1 MWTRRFIAIGVAASA
16 ALVFWLGIVHADDSL
31 VLYSGRSQGLVEPI
45 LKEFEQE
52 TGIRVRAKYGTS
64 AQLSLA
70 LREEGSRSPA
80 DVFWAQEAG
89 ALEQLHRSGFL
100 TPMPADILALV
111 PAEYRHEE
119 GAWVGTSGRARV
131 VAYAPARVEASA
143 VPASIFDLTDAQW
156 SGRVGWAPTNASF
169 QASVTAMRLLHGEE
183 RTRAW
188 LRAMHANGAKA
199 YANNT
204 AVLQGLAAGEVD
216 LGLTNH
222 YYLLRF
228 KSDDASFPVEQKHF
242 EDGDAGNLI
251 NFAGVGIL
259 SNSRR
264 QEAAQTFA
272 RFLLARKA
280 QSYFATEVFEYP
292 VNGDVE
298 AGPGLVPLAQVTAG
312 SPRVALGELE
322 DVRGTLDLLREAGV
336 L

>member
-1 MWTRRFIAIGVAASA
+1 MWTRRIIALGVAASA

-70 LREEGSRSPA
+70 LREEGARSPA

-89 ALEQLHRSGFL
+89 ALEQLHLNGFL
-100 TPMPADILALV
+100 APLPDEIVAAV
-111 PAEYRHEE
+111 PEAYRHGD

-131 VAYAPARVEASA
+131 LAYAPSRVQADDLPTS
-143 VPASIFDLTDAQW
+143 VFDLTDPKYA
-156 SGRVGWAPTNASF
+156 GRVGWAPTNASF
-169 QASVTAMRLLHGEE
+169 QSALTAMRLLHGEE
-183 RTRAW
+183 RTLEW
-188 LRAMHANGAKA
+188 LRALHASDAKA

-204 AVLQGLAAGEVD
+204 AVLQGIAAGEVD

-228 KSDDASFPVEQKHF
+228 KADDANFPVEQSHF
-242 EDGDAGNLI
+242 AEGDAGNLI
-251 NFAGVGIL
+251 NFAGVGVL
-259 SNSRR
+259 QSSRK
-264 QEAAQTFA
+264 QEAARKFVQ
-272 RFLLARKA
+272 FLLERKA
-280 QSYFATEVFEYP
+280 QAYFANEVFEYP
-292 VNGDVE
+292 VNGLVE
-298 AGPGLVPLAQVTAG
+298 ASPGLIPLAELTAK
-312 SPRVALGELE
+312 SPRVALSELE
-322 DVRGTLDLLREAGV
+322 DVRGTLDLLRSAGV

>member
-1 MWTRRFIAIGVAASA
+1 MWMRRIIALGAAASVA
-16 ALVFWLGIVHADDSL
+16 IVFWFGIVHADDSL

-45 LKEFEQE
+45 LKEFEKE

-80 DVFWAQEAG
+80 DIFWAQEAG
-89 ALEQLHRSGFL
+89 ALEQLNLDGFL
-100 TPMPADILALV
+100 AALPDDILSAV
-111 PAEYRHEE
+111 PASCRHEN

-131 VAYAPARVEASA
+131 IAYAPSRVAADA
-143 VPASIFDLTDAQW
+143 VPASIFDLTDANW

-169 QASVTAMRLLHGEE
+169 QSAVTAMRLLHGEE

-188 LRAMHANGAKA
+188 LRDMDKNGAKA

-204 AVLQGLAAGEVD
+204 AVLQGLAAGEID
-216 LGLTNH
+216 LGLSNH

-228 KSDDASFPVEQKHF
+228 KSEDANFPVAQTYF
-242 EDGDAGNLI
+242 SDGDAGNLI

-259 SNSRR
+259 KSSRK
-264 QEAAQTFA
+264 QAAAEAFV
-272 RFLLARKA
+272 RFLLERKA
-280 QSYFATEVFEYP
+280 QQYFASEVFEYP
-292 VNGDVE
+292 VNGVVD
-298 AGPGLVPLAQVTAG
+298 ADPSLLPLAELSAK
-312 SPRVALGELE
+312 SPRVELSALE
-322 DVRGTLDLLREAGV
+322 DVRGTLELMREAGV